1 METWGN
7 YQRER
12 KGKVRLNNF
21 NQNATATVLI
31 SGSGSNLQAF
41 IDLISSK
48 ILKLNILAVISD
60 NKNAHGLIR
69 AKKAKI
75 KTICIE
81 SKKYP
86 NKKNFD
92 QKLSE
97 SIDMFDPNF
106 IFLAGFMRILRKD
119 FVKKYEGKI
128 INIHPSLL
136 PKYPGLN
143 THQRAIESNEK
154 WHGCSVHFV
163 TEEVD
168 EGPLIMQSKIPIL
181 NNDSSDKLAIRVL
194 KREHIIY
201 PKTAELLISGRI
213 KYKNSQAWLD
223 GKLLQKPIMF

>member
-12 KGKVRLNNF
+12 KGKVRLSNF

-81 SKKYP
+81 NKKYP

-97 SIDMFDPNF
+97 IIDMFDPNF
-106 IFLAGFMRILRKD
+106 IFLAGFMRILHKD

>member
-21 NQNATATVLI
+21 NQNATATILI

-97 SIDMFDPNF
+97 IIDMFDPNF

>member
-12 KGKVRLNNF
+12 KGKVRLSNF

-81 SKKYP
+81 NKKYP

-97 SIDMFDPNF
+97 IIDMFDPNF

-181 NNDSSDKLAIRVL
+181 NTDSSDKLAIRVL

>member
-21 NQNATATVLI
+21 NQNATATILI

-81 SKKYP
+81 NKKYP

-97 SIDMFDPNF
+97 IIDMFDPNF

-143 THQRAIESNEK
+143 THQRAIKSNEK

-201 PKTAELLISGRI
+201 PKTVELLISGRI

>member
-12 KGKVRLNNF
+12 KGKVRLSNF

-81 SKKYP
+81 NKKYP

-97 SIDMFDPNF
+97 IIDMFDPNF

-201 PKTAELLISGRI
+201 PKTVELLISGRI

>member
-21 NQNATATVLI
+21 NQNATATILI

-92 QKLSE
+92 QKLSKT
-97 SIDMFDPNF
+97 IDMFDPNF

>member
-12 KGKVRLNNF
+12 KGKVRLSNF

-81 SKKYP
+81 NKKYP

-97 SIDMFDPNF
+97 IIDMFDPNF

-136 PKYPGLN
+136 PNYPGLN

-201 PKTAELLISGRI
+201 PKTVELLISGRI

>member
-12 KGKVRLNNF
+12 KGKVRLSNF

-81 SKKYP
+81 NKKYP

-97 SIDMFDPNF
+97 IIDMFDPNF

-119 FVKKYEGKI
+119 FVKQYEGKI

-163 TEEVD
+163 TEKVD

>member
-1 METWGN
+1 M
-7 YQRER
+7 
-12 KGKVRLNNF
+12 NNF

-31 SGSGSNLQAF
+31 SGGGSNLQAF

-81 SKKYP
+81 NKKYP

-97 SIDMFDPNF
+97 IIDMFDPNF

-223 GKLLQKPIMF
+223 GKLLQKPIML

>member
-1 METWGN
+1 
-7 YQRER
+7 
-12 KGKVRLNNF
+12 LSNF

-81 SKKYP
+81 NKKYP

-97 SIDMFDPNF
+97 IIDMFDPNF

>member
-12 KGKVRLNNF
+12 KGKVRLSNF

-81 SKKYP
+81 NKKYP

-223 GKLLQKPIMF
+223 GKLLQKPIML

>member
-1 METWGN
+1 M
-7 YQRER
+7 
-12 KGKVRLNNF
+12 NNF

-31 SGSGSNLQAF
+31 SGGGSNLQAF

-81 SKKYP
+81 NKKYP

-97 SIDMFDPNF
+97 IIDMFDPNF

>member
-12 KGKVRLNNF
+12 KGKVRLSNF

-81 SKKYP
+81 NKKYP

-97 SIDMFDPNF
+97 IIDMFDPNF

-163 TEEVD
+163 TEKVD

>member
-12 KGKVRLNNF
+12 KGKVRLSNF

-81 SKKYP
+81 NKKYP

-168 EGPLIMQSKIPIL
+168 QGPLIMQSKIPIL

>member
-12 KGKVRLNNF
+12 KGKVRLSNF

-81 SKKYP
+81 NKKYP

-97 SIDMFDPNF
+97 IIDMFDPNF

-119 FVKKYEGKI
+119 FVKQYEGKI

>member
-12 KGKVRLNNF
+12 KGKVRLSNF

-81 SKKYP
+81 NKKYP
-86 NKKNFD
+86 NKKDFD

-97 SIDMFDPNF
+97 IIDMFDPNF

-163 TEEVD
+163 TEKVD

>member
-1 METWGN
+1 METWGD

-12 KGKVRLNNF
+12 KGKVRLSNF

-81 SKKYP
+81 NKKYP

-97 SIDMFDPNF
+97 IIDMFDPNF

>member
-12 KGKVRLNNF
+12 KGKVRLSNF

-81 SKKYP
+81 NKKYP
-86 NKKNFD
+86 NKKIFD

-97 SIDMFDPNF
+97 IIDMFDPNF

-168 EGPLIMQSKIPIL
+168 QGPLIMQSKIPIL

-201 PKTAELLISGRI
+201 PKTVELLISGRI

>member
-12 KGKVRLNNF
+12 KGKVRLSNF

-81 SKKYP
+81 NKKYP

-201 PKTAELLISGRI
+201 PKTVELLISGRI

>member
-1 METWGN
+1 M
-7 YQRER
+7 
-12 KGKVRLNNF
+12 NNF

-31 SGSGSNLQAF
+31 SGGGSNLQAF

-81 SKKYP
+81 SKKYL

-168 EGPLIMQSKIPIL
+168 QGPLIMQSKIPIL

-223 GKLLQKPIMF
+223 GKLLQKPIML

>member
-1 METWGN
+1 
-7 YQRER
+7 
-12 KGKVRLNNF
+12 
-21 NQNATATVLI
+21 
-31 SGSGSNLQAF
+31 
-41 IDLISSK
+41 
-48 ILKLNILAVISD
+48 
-60 NKNAHGLIR
+60 
-69 AKKAKI
+69 
-75 KTICIE
+75 
-81 SKKYP
+81 
-86 NKKNFD
+86 
-92 QKLSE
+92 
-97 SIDMFDPNF
+97 MFDPNF

-168 EGPLIMQSKIPIL
+168 QGPLIMQSKIPIL
-181 NNDSSDKLAIRVL
+181 NTDSSDKLAIRVL

-223 GKLLQKPIMF
+223 GKLLQKPIITTSINRHGQEALNDVTQVEIDFYLGRNYFYPGRNRFIPGRN

>member
-21 NQNATATVLI
+21 NQNATATILI

-81 SKKYP
+81 NKKYP

-97 SIDMFDPNF
+97 IIDMFDPNF

-163 TEEVD
+163 TEKVD

>member
-12 KGKVRLNNF
+12 KGKVRLSNF

-97 SIDMFDPNF
+97 IIDMFDPNF

>member
-12 KGKVRLNNF
+12 KGKVRLSNF

-81 SKKYP
+81 NKKYP

-97 SIDMFDPNF
+97 SIDMFEPNF

-201 PKTAELLISGRI
+201 PKTVELLISGRI

>member
-12 KGKVRLNNF
+12 KGKVRLSNF

-81 SKKYP
+81 NKKYP

-97 SIDMFDPNF
+97 IIDMFDPNF

-143 THQRAIESNEK
+143 THQRAIEGNEK

-168 EGPLIMQSKIPIL
+168 QGPLIMQSKIPIL

-201 PKTAELLISGRI
+201 PKTVELLISGRI

-223 GKLLQKPIMF
+223 GKLLQKPIML

>member
-12 KGKVRLNNF
+12 KGKVRLSNF

-81 SKKYP
+81 NKKYP

-97 SIDMFDPNF
+97 IIDMFDPNF